1 MKVLIDRHIP
11 YLQGLLEPYC
21 EVQYVDQEDFTPEA
35 VHDADALLIRTRT
48 RCNEALLKGS
58 KVQFIATATI
68 GFDQI
73 DTAYC
78 EANGIKWT
86 NAPGCN
92 AQGVCDY
99 IESALN
105 YLGFRDN
112 LNAPTLG
119 IVGCGHVGSLVAEMA
134 ERKGW
139 NVLVCDPP
147 LEEQVKSRG
156 GAGEKLRSVINLDT
170 LAEQSDV
177 ITFHTPLTREGRFST
192 WHLASYEPVDGQT
205 TGFFRHVRPTTFL
218 INAARGGV
226 IDEKALLKAGNPY
239 ILDCWEGE
247 PHLNPEVLRRAKL
260 GTYHI
265 AGYTQAGKYNAS
277 QMVLDALCNHFS
289 LPKMVLP
296 NRPAEAPH
304 VWDIEAVSNE
314 LKAHPELF
322 EQLRT
327 NYKLR

>member
-1 MKVLIDRHIP
+1 MKVLIDKHIP

-21 EVQYVDQEDFTPEA
+21 DVQYIDQEDFTPEA
-35 VHDADALLIRTRT
+35 VRDADALLIRTRT
-48 RCNEALLKGS
+48 RCNEALLNGS

-78 EANGIKWT
+78 EANGIAWT
-86 NAPGCN
+86 NSPGCN

-99 IESALN
+99 VESALAYIGYN
-105 YLGFRDN
+105 SSPNVGEVPAGQRGIT
-112 LNAPTLG
+112 PTLG
-119 IVGCGHVGSLVAEMA
+119 IVGCGHVGSLVAKMA

-139 NVLVCDPP
+139 KVLVCDPL
-147 LEEQVKSRG
+147 LEESRN
-156 GAGEKLRSVINLDT
+156 VIGLDE

-177 ITFHTPLTREGRFST
+177 ITFHTPLTREGRFPT
-192 WHLASYEPVDGQT
+192 WHLAGYKPVEGQT
-205 TGFFRHVRPTTFL
+205 TGFFRHVRPTTLL

-226 IDEKALLKAGNPY
+226 IDEQALLQAGNPFV
-239 ILDCWEGE
+239 LDCWEGE
-247 PHLNPEVLRRAKL
+247 PHINPEVLRRARL

-277 QMVLDALCNHFS
+277 QMVLDALCKHFG
-289 LPKMVLP
+289 LPKTVLP

-304 VWDIEAVSNE
+304 LWDIEAVSNE